1 MLRTRGLMA
10 VMSVSRPNIVLI
22 GMPGAGKSTVG
33 VLLAK
38 VLSYQFVDT
47 DVLIQSEEDRSLQDI
62 IDQDGYLELRAIEER
77 VIMGFSG
84 EHHVVATGGSAV
96 YSSLAMLHLKNH
108 GYVVYLDVSLETL
121 RRRVKN
127 YDQRG
132 IARRPDQSFEDL
144 FLERATLYSLYA
156 NLTIQCDDMDHEAV
170 VAAIHDRMSPELT
183 APR

>member
-1 MLRTRGLMA
+1 MI
-10 VMSVSRPNIVLI
+10 VRPNIVLI

-38 VLSYQFVDT
+38 VLSCQFVDT
-47 DVLIQSEEDRSLQDI
+47 DVLIQSEENRSLQEILDH
-62 IDQDGYLELRAIEER
+62 DGYLELRAIEER

-84 EHHVVATGGSAV
+84 EHYVVATGGSAV

-108 GYVVYLDVSLETL
+108 GSVVYLDVGIDTL
-121 RRRVKN
+121 RRRVKD

-144 FLERATLYSLYA
+144 FHERATLYSLYA
-156 NLTIQCDDMDHEAV
+156 DITIQCDHLDHEAV
-170 VAAIHDRMSPELT
+170 VAAIHGRLDQEITSP
-183 APR
+183 R